1 MILIFFVLSD
11 KIEQDELN
19 HYDKINQKFKCLNE
33 EYYWKYDQNVK
44 NLFNLIILIF
54 S

>member
-19 HYDKINQKFKCLNE
+19 HYDKINQVKCLN
-33 EYYWKYDQNVK
+33 DND
-44 NLFNLIILIF
+44 
-54 S
+54 